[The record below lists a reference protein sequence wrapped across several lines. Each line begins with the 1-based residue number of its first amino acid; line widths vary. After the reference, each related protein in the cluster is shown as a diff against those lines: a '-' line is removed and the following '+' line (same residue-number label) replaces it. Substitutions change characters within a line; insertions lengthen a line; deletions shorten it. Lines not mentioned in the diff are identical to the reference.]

1 MRTLRLRAHDDAAV
15 RRGALLVEDA
25 LRTASLPGADRGRLY
40 VVRRLSLGAIDL
52 TRPPAAIAMEIERR
66 FEALRATAVHAD
78 ASGAASAEA
87 VYFHDD
93 VEPSVLLARRVAAQQ
108 AVSAWFWPLAV
119 RGYAP
124 ALPASKALE
133 IALARALETPAG
145 AAAVVRMTAEL
156 DEAALDALCGALR
169 PGIGEALLLRCGWG
183 APPAV
188 VRALD
193 RGVVA
198 APGERPR
205 LASPWPGVL
214 RRWVAR
220 WGAADARAVWLAAV
234 AACAGS
240 PALAVDRRLAARGA
254 QLAMAAASLP
264 EVDAAAAA
272 EGDAAASSW
281 PVDAPPAEEPEAVAE
296 VAAPRAAAVGPDAAP
311 AAASALCADSARA
324 AAPRA
329 EPGRPATLP
338 VPPGPPVA
346 PASPAP
352 AAPARPPDTPSGA
365 AAAGAAARS
374 AAGGEPAAPR
384 RRAPRGR
391 SSGREP
397 VWNGVPMPTAAG
409 GLLLAIR
416 PLMRLGMADWLH
428 DHPAAVRGG
437 FPVRV
442 MEHLGAWCGISPE
455 DPALAV
461 FDPPAEPLPDVVDAP
476 PEAWRDVLGEAAW
489 RALSCRPA
497 GAPATWRLALSLWL
511 RRFAGLPL
519 GRVVRRPG
527 RVVAT
532 RTHVDVLFPLAAAD
546 VRVRAAALDVN
557 PGWVPWLGRI
567 VQFHY
572 LEEA

>member
-1 MRTLRLRAHDDAAV
+1 MAAERRVRVLRLRAHDDAAV

-40 VVRRLSLGAIDL
+40 VVRRLSLGAIDPA
-52 TRPPAAIAMEIERR
+52 RPPAAIAMAIERR

-78 ASGAASAEA
+78 ESGAASAEA

-108 AVSAWFWPLAV
+108 AASAWFWPLAV

-169 PGIGEALLLRCGWG
+169 PGTGEALLLRCGWG
-183 APPAV
+183 VPPAV
-188 VRALD
+188 ARGLD
-193 RGVVA
+193 RSVPA
-198 APGERPR
+198 APGEGPR
-205 LASPWPGVL
+205 LAPPWPGVL

-254 QLAMAAASLP
+254 RLAMAAASLP

-272 EGDAAASSW
+272 EDDAAAPRP
-281 PVDAPPAEEPEAVAE
+281 PVEAPPAEEPE

-311 AAASALCADSARA
+311 AEAPALGADSARA
-324 AAPRA
+324 AQRA
-329 EPGRPATLP
+329 EPGHPA

-352 AAPARPPDTPSGA
+352 AAPARPPEAPSGA
-365 AAAGAAARS
+365 AAAGAAAPS
-374 AAGGEPAAPR
+374 AAGEAPAAPR
-384 RRAPRGR
+384 RRGR

-397 VWNGVPMPTAAG
+397 VWHGVPMPTAAG

-437 FPVRV
+437 FPVRL
-442 MEHLGAWCGISPE
+442 MEHLGAWCGVAPE

-461 FDPPAEPLPDVVDAP
+461 FDPPAEPLPDVVAAP

-497 GAPATWRLALSLWL
+497 GAPATWRLAISLWL

-546 VRVRAAALDVN
+546 ARVRAAALDVN
-557 PGWVPWLGRI
+557 PNWVPWLGRI

>member
-1 MRTLRLRAHDDAAV
+1 MLRLRAHDDAAV

-25 LRTASLPGADRGRLY
+25 LRTASLPSADQGRLY

-52 TRPPAAIAMEIERR
+52 TRPPASIAMAIERR

-169 PGIGEALLLRCGWG
+169 PGVGEALLLRCGWG
-183 APPAV
+183 VPPAV
-188 VRALD
+188 ARGLD
-193 RGVVA
+193 RSAPV

-205 LASPWPGVL
+205 LAPPWPGVL

-254 QLAMAAASLP
+254 QLALAASLP
-264 EVDAAAAA
+264 EVDAAAEAA
-272 EGDAAASSW
+272 DDTATSRSPVEAPQAAA
-281 PVDAPPAEEPEAVAE
+281 PEGVAE
-296 VAAPRAAAVGPDAAP
+296 VAAPRAAAVRPDAAP
-311 AAASALCADSARA
+311 PAASALGAAAER

-329 EPGRPATLP
+329 EPGPAALP
-338 VPPGPPVA
+338 EPPAPPVA
-346 PASPAP
+346 PASPA
-352 AAPARPPDTPSGA
+352 RPPGPPSGA
-365 AAAGAAARS
+365 AAAGAAAPS
-374 AAGGEPAAPR
+374 AAAGDLAAPGR
-384 RRAPRGR
+384 ERRGR
-391 SSGREP
+391 SSL
-397 VWNGVPMPTAAG
+397 WNGVPMPTAAG
-409 GLLLAIR
+409 GLLLVIR

-437 FPVRV
+437 LPVRL
-442 MEHLGAWCGISPE
+442 MEHLGAWCGVSPE

-461 FDPPAEPLPDVVDAP
+461 FDPPAELLPDVVAAP

-489 RALSCRPA
+489 RALSRRPA
-497 GAPATWRLALSLWL
+497 GAPATWRLAVSLWL

-532 RTHVDVLFPLAAAD
+532 RTHVDVLFPLTAAD

-572 LEEA
+572 LEEP